1 MKRPDCPGYR
11 DIMKHCV
18 VPNESN
24 SSPDKSLAE
33 RTEISEIA
41 ERWEQAEISAH
52 WAQERAEKW
61 ARFGDSG

>member
-1 MKRPDCPGYR
+1 
-11 DIMKHCV
+11 MKHCV

-61 ARFGDSG
+61 VRFGDSG